1 MNEKFFPYMRSE
13 KYPHRLCPGCGHGI
27 IQNAVIRSLAELEV
41 PLKEIVL
48 VAGIGCAGNITN
60 MYIKADTFHVTHG
73 RPLAFATGI
82 KIANPKLHILAI
94 SGDGDLA
101 SIGGNHL
108 IHAARRNI
116 DFTVICANNGIYGTT
131 GGQLAATT
139 PLGAITS
146 TTPQGNEEPPFDL
159 CALVVGA
166 GGSYVA
172 RCSVA
177 QPQFLIKTIKKAFLH
192 KGFSFIDVLSTCP
205 VQFGR
210 RNNLKTPGEMIKW
223 LRENGIS
230 KEKVMNLSEEE
241 KKGKFV
247 IGEFCADIERT
258 WLGYSLK

>member
-1 MNEKFFPYMRSE
+1 MNKKFFPYMRPE
-13 KYPHRLCPGCGHGI
+13 RYPHRLCPGCGHGI
-27 IQNAVIRSLAELEV
+27 IQGAVIRALSELEL
-41 PLKEIVL
+41 PLKDLVL

-82 KIANPKLHILAI
+82 KVANPRLNILVI
-94 SGDGDLA
+94 SGDGDLV

-116 DFTVICANNGIYGTT
+116 NFTVICANNSVYGTT
-131 GGQLAATT
+131 GGQLASTT
-139 PLGAITS
+139 PLGAVTA

-159 CALVVGA
+159 CALVKGA

-177 QPQFLIKTIKKAFLH
+177 QPQPLIKTLQKALLH
-192 KGFSFIDVLSTCP
+192 KGFAFVDVLSICP

-210 RNNLKTPGEMIKW
+210 RNNLGTPAEMLKE
-223 LRENGIS
+223 LQKNSIS
-230 KEKVMNLSEEE
+230 LEKVSTLSSEALR
-241 KKGKFV
+241 GKYV
-247 IGEFCADIERT
+247 LGEFCADLQRT
-258 WLGYSLK
+258 WSGYGPA

>member
-1 MNEKFFPYMRSE
+1 MNERYFPYMRPE
-13 KYPHRLCPGCGHGI
+13 RYPHRLCPGCGHGI
-27 IQNAVIRSLAELEV
+27 IQNAFIRSLAEMQV
-41 PLKEIVL
+41 PLREIVL

-82 KIANPKLHILAI
+82 KIANPNLHIFVI

-131 GGQLAATT
+131 GGQMASTTPIGAITATT
-139 PLGAITS
+139 PK
-146 TTPQGNEEPPFDL
+146 GNEEPPFDL
-159 CALVVGA
+159 CNLVVGA

-177 QPQFLIKTIKKAFLH
+177 GPLYLIKTIKKAFLH
-192 KGFSFIDVLSTCP
+192 KGFSFIDVISTCP

-210 RNNLKTPGEMIKW
+210 RNNFKTPGEMIKW
-223 LRENGIS
+223 LRENSIS
-230 KEKVMNLSEEE
+230 IEKARNLSHEELR
-241 KKGKFV
+241 GKFI
-247 IGEFCADIERT
+247 IGEFCADLDRT
-258 WLGYSLK
+258 WTGYF